1 MEDYQQLLL
10 MKNVDG
16 GLMARKE
23 LLKEEAIYRMKQ
35 LKIKDEVITI
45 FNSSNKL
52 LCSNYGFI
60 TEVPP
65 NIIKN
70 INHWEKIYGTLA
82 YHVIYSKLF
91 GYEIY
96 NALSVSNYKEDW
108 IYERGIINDGWAMAY
123 TVNVTKPDYSE
134 SGSIKLYNFQGILE
148 RIN

>member
-1 MEDYQQLLL
+1 MG
-10 MKNVDG
+10 VI
-16 GLMARKE
+16 MAKSE
-23 LLKEEAIYRMKQ
+23 LLKQEAIKRMKM
-35 LKIKDEVITI
+35 LKINDDVVTI

-65 NIIKN
+65 NVIQQIKD
-70 INHWEKIYGTLA
+70 WEKRYGNLA

-134 SGSIKLYNFQGILE
+134 SGSIKLYNFQGILG
-148 RIN
+148 RIR

>member
-1 MEDYQQLLL
+1 MG
-10 MKNVDG
+10 VI
-16 GLMARKE
+16 MAKSE
-23 LLKEEAIYRMKQ
+23 LLKQEAIKRMKM
-35 LKIKDEVITI
+35 LKINDDVVTI

-65 NIIKN
+65 NILQQIKD
-70 INHWEKIYGTLA
+70 WEKRYGNLA

-108 IYERGIINDGWAMAY
+108 IYERRIINDGWAMAY
-123 TVNVTKPDYSE
+123 TVNVTKPDFSE

>member
-1 MEDYQQLLL
+1 
-10 MKNVDG
+10 
-16 GLMARKE
+16 MAKSE
-23 LLKEEAIYRMKQ
+23 LLKQEAIKRMKM
-35 LKIKDEVITI
+35 LKINDDVVTI

-65 NIIKN
+65 NVIQQIKD
-70 INHWEKIYGTLA
+70 WEKRYGNLA

-108 IYERGIINDGWAMAY
+108 IYERRIINDGWAMAY
-123 TVNVTKPDYSE
+123 TVNVTKPDFSE

>member
-1 MEDYQQLLL
+1 MG
-10 MKNVDG
+10 VI
-16 GLMARKE
+16 MAKSE
-23 LLKEEAIYRMKQ
+23 LLKQEAIKRMKM
-35 LKIKDEVITI
+35 LKINDDVVNIY
-45 FNSSNKL
+45 NLSNKL

-60 TEVPP
+60 TEVPS
-65 NIIKN
+65 NILQQIKD
-70 INHWEKIYGTLA
+70 WEKRYGNLA

-108 IYERGIINDGWAMAY
+108 IYERRIINDGWAMAY

>member
-1 MEDYQQLLL
+1 
-10 MKNVDG
+10 
-16 GLMARKE
+16 MAKSE
-23 LLKEEAIYRMKQ
+23 LLKQEAIKRMKM
-35 LKIKDEVITI
+35 LKINDDVVTI

-65 NIIKN
+65 NILQQIKD
-70 INHWEKIYGTLA
+70 WEKRYGNLA

-108 IYERGIINDGWAMAY
+108 IYERRIINDGWAMAY
-123 TVNVTKPDYSE
+123 TVNVTKPDFSE

>member
-1 MEDYQQLLL
+1 MG
-10 MKNVDG
+10 VI
-16 GLMARKE
+16 MAKSE
-23 LLKEEAIYRMKQ
+23 LLKQEAIKRMKM
-35 LKIKDEVITI
+35 LKINDDVVTI

-65 NIIKN
+65 NVIQQIKD
-70 INHWEKIYGTLA
+70 WEKRYGNLA

-148 RIN
+148 RIR

>member
-1 MEDYQQLLL
+1 MG
-10 MKNVDG
+10 VI
-16 GLMARKE
+16 MAKSE
-23 LLKEEAIYRMKQ
+23 LLKQEAIKRMKM
-35 LKIKDEVITI
+35 LKINDDVVTI
-45 FNSSNKL
+45 YNSSNKL

-60 TEVPP
+60 TEVPF
-65 NIIKN
+65 NILQQIKD
-70 INHWEKIYGTLA
+70 WEKRYGNLA